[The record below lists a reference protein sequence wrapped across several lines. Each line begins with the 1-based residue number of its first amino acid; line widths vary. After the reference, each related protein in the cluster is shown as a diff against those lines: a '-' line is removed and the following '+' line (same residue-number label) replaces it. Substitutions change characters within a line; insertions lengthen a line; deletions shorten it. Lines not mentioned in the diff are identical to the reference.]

1 MTREELELEILKGI
15 DRRGVQTFLP
25 AGLDAA
31 EIQHFNELIE
41 RLQDMK
47 RLGWIELEIAEK
59 RSRAGKDRGNYIA
72 AVARCTEHGRQVLR
86 LLGE

>member
-1 MTREELELEILKGI
+1 MTREEVELKILKGI
-15 DRRGVQTFLP
+15 DRRDVQTFLP

-47 RLGWIELEIAEK
+47 RLGWIELAIAEK
-59 RSRAGKDRGNYIA
+59 RSRVDKDRGNYLA
-72 AVARCTEHGRQVLR
+72 AVARCTEHGRQVLQ

>member
-1 MTREELELEILKGI
+1 MTREEAELEILKGI
-15 DRRGVQTFLP
+15 DRRDVQTFLP
-25 AGLDAA
+25 AGLDAD
-31 EIQHFNELIE
+31 EVRHFHELIE

-59 RSRAGKDRGNYIA
+59 RSRVGKDLGNYIA